1 MEQPDRLY
9 DNVVSVRGL
18 KEICIKNLSR
28 TALAHLNKNYLR
40 NKFDILAD
48 QVTGNVDVMVISGT
62 KLNYSF
68 PGSQFKIPG
77 YSSPFHLDRDQN
89 CGGTLVFVCE
99 DITAKFLSFEDKPIE
114 ALSVD
119 LNFRKKKW
127 LLSSSFNSKK
137 TTSQTI

>member
-9 DNVVSVRGL
+9 DNVASVRGL
-18 KEICIKNLSR
+18 KEICIKNLNR
-28 TALAHLNKNYLR
+28 TVLAHLNKNSLG

-48 QVTGNVDVMVISGT
+48 QVTGNVDVMVISET
-62 KLNYSF
+62 KLDDSF
-68 PGSQFKIPG
+68 PGRQFKIPE

-89 CGGTLVFVCE
+89 CGGILVFVCE